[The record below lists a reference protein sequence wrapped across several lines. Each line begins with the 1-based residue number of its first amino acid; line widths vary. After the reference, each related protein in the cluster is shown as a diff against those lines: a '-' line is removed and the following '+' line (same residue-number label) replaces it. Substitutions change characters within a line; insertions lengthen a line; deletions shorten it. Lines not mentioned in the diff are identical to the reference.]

1 MTAMM
6 DNWIP
11 SAFYKKRDEFTQ
23 TDFHSH
29 TAFEIYR
36 FHEGDCRFIIGNK
49 IYFLQPGDIIV
60 MNGLTLHRAF
70 PSSNV
75 AYVRSVLSFS
85 SEWIKP
91 SLCKDINLPELLEPF
106 TKMDHVLLRME
117 DHECLKT
124 IDILL
129 ENIGKTKQNCDRIG
143 HANRASLTYRMHE
156 GKFKTTLIQLLM
168 IIYELSQSYFHSGC
182 DDCSEKEHRVF
193 QIKKWIDQNYSK
205 SLSLESIANSLA
217 ISRSYMAALFKEVTG
232 LTVMEYVLHCRLN
245 AARYLLEM
253 ESKTISEIS
262 DDIGFESVS
271 HFSRYFK
278 KKLGKTPSEYRK
290 LIPNKIVKI

>member
-1 MTAMM
+1 MM

-11 SAFYKKRDEFTQ
+11 SAFYKKRNEYTQ

-36 FHEGDCRFIIGNK
+36 FHEGDCRYLIGNN
-49 IYFLQPGDIIV
+49 IYYLQPGDIVV

-70 PSSNV
+70 PSPDV
-75 AYVRSVLSFS
+75 AYVRSVVSFS

-91 SLCKDINLPELLEPF
+91 SLCNDINLPELLEPF
-106 TKMDHVLLRME
+106 TKMDHVLLRMG
-117 DHECLKT
+117 DHEFLKT
-124 IDILL
+124 IDLL
-129 ENIGKTKQNCDRIG
+129 MEDIEKTKQNCDRIG

-156 GKFKTTLIQLLM
+156 GKFKTSLIQLLM
-168 IIYELSQSYFHSGC
+168 MIYELSQSYFHSDC

-193 QIKKWIDQNYSK
+193 QIKKWIDKNYTK
-205 SLSLESIANSLA
+205 SLSLESIAGSLA

-232 LTVMEYVLHCRLN
+232 LSVMEYVMLCRLN
-245 AARYLLEM
+245 SARYMLEM
-253 ESKTISEIS
+253 ENKTILAIS
-262 DDIGFESVS
+262 MDAGFESVS

-278 KKLGKTPSEYRK
+278 QKLGKTPSEYRK
-290 LIPNKIVKI
+290 LIPKKISKTERF